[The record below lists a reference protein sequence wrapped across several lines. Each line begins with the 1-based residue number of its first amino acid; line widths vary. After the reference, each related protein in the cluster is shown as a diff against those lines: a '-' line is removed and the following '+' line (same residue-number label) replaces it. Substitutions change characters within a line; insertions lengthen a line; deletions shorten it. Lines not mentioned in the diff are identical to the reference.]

1 MWHFT
6 LIGSSNSNLYDS
18 KEATYYS
25 MSVTFDYTFLFLK
38 SDIELGNLKIS
49 NIFKIEDIVFI
60 FESLE
65 FTIFGAL

>member
-1 MWHFT
+1 
-6 LIGSSNSNLYDS
+6 
-18 KEATYYS
+18 
-25 MSVTFDYTFLFLK
+25 MSVTFDYKFLFLK